1 MFSFIKR
8 GEEGGT
14 GFTSKVK
21 PMSQKCKKKKDVKIE
36 KVIDFGKQLF
46 ATVLRSRKG
55 ALAELSRLL
64 RFQNGT
70 RGFHR
75 EYERLLPLIADLK
88 EAYKQ
93 CVLSTFHSI
102 GFRLGI
108 IDDTDVKKTGEK
120 FPHEKI
126 QHDHTTN
133 SFFTGMKVISS
144 AVYQYGKVATVSS
157 RIVKEEDNKLLLAR
171 DDVDLLVDDYFVE
184 IFLFDSWYCKSPVIG
199 KVNERGKIFVSRLRT
214 DSSVERESK
223 NIPLNKLL
231 QKVPH
236 NQYKLV
242 KIKGKS
248 YWIYEVTLN
257 FKTYGVLRVIA
268 SKEGVHD
275 KPIFLTTNTEK
286 FTGKFMVKLY
296 LKRFSIEIFFKD
308 AKQFLNF
315 ETFLCRNSQKW
326 DVHLLLTNV
335 VHWAIQK
342 KNSISKTVRKI
353 RENISECLLFINE
366 NQAIKKFFDELRRK
380 CQT

>member
-1 MFSFIKR
+1 MPRKTKGKKR
-8 GEEGGT
+8 A
-14 GFTSKVK
+14 SV
-21 PMSQKCKKKKDVKIE
+21 E
-36 KVIDFGKQLF
+36 KVIDFGKKLF

-75 EYERLLPLIADLK
+75 EYERILPLIAELK
-88 EAYKQ
+88 EAYKL

-108 IDDTDVKKTGEK
+108 IDDTDVKKTGEQ

-157 RIVKEEDNKLLLAR
+157 RIVKDEDNKLLLAR

-184 IFLFDSWYCKSPVIG
+184 IFLFDSWYCKSPVIE
-199 KVNERGKIFVSRLRT
+199 KVNERGKIFISRLRT
-214 DSSVERESK
+214 DSSVQQENK
-223 NIPLNKLL
+223 NIPLNKLI

-242 KIKGKS
+242 KIRGKS

-286 FTGKFMVKLY
+286 FTEKFIVKLY
-296 LKRFSIEIFFKD
+296 LKRFSIEVFFKD

-315 ETFLCRNSQKW
+315 ETFLCRNAQKW
-326 DVHLLLTNV
+326 EVHLLLTNI

-342 KNSISKTVRKI
+342 KNSISKIVRKI
-353 RENISECLLFINE
+353 QENISECLLFINE
-366 NQAIKKFFDELRRK
+366 NQSLKKFFDELRRK